1 MTNLSDYDLGR
12 TRGRADY
19 RTGGDYTPQP
29 GSPDW
34 STGYADGWTHA
45 ADEATAAVGHTAAC
59 RLAWGEGIAAHHQPH
74 SASEPERPNRAGT
87 D

>member
-1 MTNLSDYDLGR
+1 MAHPSDYDLGHAC
-12 TRGRADY
+12 GRQDY

-45 ADEATAAVGHTAAC
+45 ADEATTALGHAVAC
-59 RLAWGEGIAAHHQPH
+59 RLAWDEGIANSHQPH
-74 SASEPERPNRAGT
+74 SASGPDRPSRADIG
-87 D
+87 